1 MDQAA
6 ATGSRQL
13 SSPPV
18 ATSLVVS
25 SSTSTAT
32 AGASTASLS
41 TGASCGATSGSSEGA
56 STVTDVAAGVS
67 ASTLARRASTTR
79 AVCDKGAAKRYTCLL
94 YTSPS
99 PRDGLLSRM

>member
-6 ATGSRQL
+6 ATGARQL

-25 SSTSTAT
+25 ASTSTVT
-32 AGASTASLS
+32 AGASTASCA
-41 TGASCGATSGSSEGA
+41 TGASCGATSRSSDGA
-56 STVTDVAAGVS
+56 STVTDVTAGAS
-67 ASTLARRASTTR
+67 ASSLARRASTTR
-79 AVCDKGAAKRYTCLL
+79 AVCDKGAAKRYRALLSDANICLL

-99 PRDGLLSRM
+99 